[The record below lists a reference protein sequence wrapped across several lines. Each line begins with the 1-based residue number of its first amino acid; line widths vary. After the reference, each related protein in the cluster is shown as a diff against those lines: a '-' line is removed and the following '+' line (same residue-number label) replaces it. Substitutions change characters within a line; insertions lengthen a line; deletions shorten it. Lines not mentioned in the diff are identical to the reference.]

1 MEMHRSIKHS
11 LTVTIAILVSL
22 GLAAT
27 ARGIKEEDREI
38 LAGISGIQVL
48 VDEKI
53 GTEAER
59 AGLTWEVLQKD
70 VELRLRQAGVRVMTM
85 KESLL
90 VPGTPFLYLNVTTRE
105 NPGRHTFH
113 LKLELMEKVRV
124 ERSPSLILYGRTW
137 NGRGRLVTVGTGNL
151 GSVRENV
158 REMVDEFISEY
169 LAANPRKP

>member
-1 MEMHRSIKHS
+1 MEMHRSIMHS
-11 LTVTIAILVSL
+11 LTVAIAILVSL

-27 ARGIKEEDREI
+27 ARGVKEEHREI

-53 GTEAER
+53 GPEAER
-59 AGLTWEVLQKD
+59 TGLTWEALQRD
-70 VELRLRQAGVRVMTM
+70 VELRLRQAGLQVMTM

-90 VPGTPFLYLNVTTRE
+90 VPGTPFLYLNVTARE
-105 NPGRHTFH
+105 NPGVYTFH

-124 ERSPSLILYGRTW
+124 ERSPSLVLYGRTW
-137 NGRGRLVTVGTGNL
+137 KGRGRLVTVGTGNL
-151 GSVRENV
+151 RSVRENV

-169 LAANPRKP
+169 VAANPRTP